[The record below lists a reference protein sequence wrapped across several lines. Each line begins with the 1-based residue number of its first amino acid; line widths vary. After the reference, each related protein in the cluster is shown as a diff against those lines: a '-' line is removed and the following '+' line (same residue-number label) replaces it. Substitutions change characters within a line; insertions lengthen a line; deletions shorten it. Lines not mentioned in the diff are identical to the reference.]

1 MYRFHLFGKIPT
13 LKFNKNSTILYLAG
27 FVLILATSFPAYI
40 NSNFIE
46 NFVNVQYVGLFFVL
60 ANIVTFFAM
69 LFFPAVIKK
78 YSNLL
83 TSKFVLLINI
93 IALMGLILSTNPSP
107 AWLLIFFISMWT
119 TSNLIFINMD
129 IFVESFTKNEN
140 TGKTRALYFTFINI
154 GWMIS
159 PFLVSKFIVAENHYN
174 LVYLVAAL
182 AVLIFYFIITI
193 KSKKINAPINYRK
206 LKIKETIQDYWK
218 NLTLRGLYL
227 VSLFLNIFLN
237 SVVIFIPLYLHINLG
252 FDWTTLGIMFS
263 IMLLPFILV
272 EIPAG
277 IIADKYIGEKEI
289 MYIGLGILT
298 LSLFLFFMVESS
310 NPVVWGA
317 LLLFSRIGAA
327 LIEAMRESRFFK
339 IVDSQD
345 ISHINFLRTSYPLGY
360 LIGSGLGALILFFY
374 PVKFVFLFM
383 AIIFLYSFCSVSIIK
398 DSK

>member
-13 LKFNKNSTILYLAG
+13 LKFNKSLTILYLAG

-46 NFVNVQYVGLFFVL
+46 NFVDVQYVGFFFVI
-60 ANIVTFFAM
+60 ANIITFFAM
-69 LFFPAVIKK
+69 LFFPAIIKK

-93 IALMGLILSTNPSP
+93 IALMGLILFVDPSP
-107 AWLLIFFISMWT
+107 IWLLVFFVSMWV

-129 IFVESFTKNEN
+129 IFVESFTENEN

-159 PFLVSKFIVAENHYN
+159 PFLVSKFIIAENHYN

-182 AVLIFYFIITI
+182 AILFFYLIISLN
-193 KSKKINAPINYRK
+193 SKKINVAIGYRK
-206 LKIKETIQDYWK
+206 VKIKETIKHYWK
-218 NLTLRGLYL
+218 DLNLRGIYL

-237 SVVIFIPLYLHINLG
+237 SVVVFIPLYLHINLG
-252 FDWTTLGIMFS
+252 FDWATLGIMFS
-263 IMLLPFILV
+263 IMLIPFILV

-277 IIADKYIGEKEI
+277 IIADKYIGEKEM
-289 MYIGLGILT
+289 MYIGLSILAV
-298 LSLFLFFMVESS
+298 SLFLFFIIESN

-317 LLLFSRIGAA
+317 LLFFSRIGAA

-339 IVDSQD
+339 IVDAQD

-360 LIGSGLGALILFFY
+360 LIGSALGALILFFY

-383 AIIFLYSFCSVSIIK
+383 SIIFLYSFYSVSIIK

>member
-1 MYRFHLFGKIPT
+1 MYRFHLFGKMPV
-13 LKFNKNSTILYLAG
+13 LKFNTSLTVLYLAG

-46 NFVNVQYVGLFFVL
+46 NFVSVQYVGLFFVL

-69 LFFPAVIKK
+69 LFFPAIIKR

-83 TSKFVLLINI
+83 TSKFILLINI
-93 IALMGLILSTNPSP
+93 VALMGLILSTNPSP
-107 AWLLIFFISMWT
+107 IWLLIFFISMWA

-129 IFVESFTKNEN
+129 IFVESFTENEN

-182 AVLIFYFIITI
+182 AVLLFYFIIVLN
-193 KSKKINAPINYRK
+193 SKKINADIAYRK
-206 LKIKETIQDYWK
+206 LKIKETIQHYWK
-218 NLTLRGLYL
+218 DLNLRGIYL

-237 SVVIFIPLYLHINLG
+237 SVVVFIPLYLHINLG
-252 FDWTTLGIMFS
+252 FDWNTLGIMFS
-263 IMLLPFILV
+263 IMLIPFILV

-277 IIADKYIGEKEI
+277 IIADKYIGEKEM
-289 MYIGLGILT
+289 MYTGMGILT
-298 LSLFLFFMVESS
+298 ASLFLFFIVEST
-310 NPVVWGA
+310 NPVVWGV
-317 LLLFSRIGAA
+317 LLFFSRIGAA

-339 IVDSQD
+339 IVDAQD

-374 PVKFVFLFM
+374 PVKFIFLFV
-383 AIIFLYSFCSVSIIK
+383 AILLLYSFYSVSIIK